1 VSPSGLEGV
10 APYLEE
16 VILPR
21 RDELVRPYERT
32 EHIIFPVTAVVSW
45 MSTLPSGATIEVATI
60 GNEGVVGAMALRGD
74 RRSPFLVMNQ
84 VAGTALRMPIGL
96 FEPALDASTE
106 LREVMSRYVYAFIV
120 QLGQSGACNGLHS
133 VTARCARWLL
143 MTQDR
148 VAKPDFGMTHEL
160 LAEMLGV
167 ARPTVTE
174 ALGELQAREAIQ
186 SIWGQIRILDRAA
199 LEGAACECYS
209 IIAAAYREARLPPQ

>member
-1 VSPSGLEGV
+1 M
-10 APYLEE
+10 
-16 VILPR
+16 
-21 RDELVRPYERT
+21 RPYERT
-32 EHIIFPVTAVVSW
+32 EQIYFPLSAVVSW
-45 MSTLPSGATIEVATI
+45 ISALPSGATIEVATI
-60 GNEGVVGAMALRGD
+60 GNEGVVGASVLRGE

-84 VAGTALRMPIGL
+84 VAGAALRMPLGL
-96 FEPALDASTE
+96 FEQALETSAE
-106 LREVMSRYVYAFIV
+106 LRSVLARYVSAFIV

-174 ALGELQAREAIQ
+174 ALGELQARGAIQ
-186 SIWGQIRILDRAA
+186 SIWGQIRILDRGA
-199 LEGAACECYS
+199 LEGAACECYG
-209 IIAAAYREARLPPQ
+209 IISSAYRDARMPPEG